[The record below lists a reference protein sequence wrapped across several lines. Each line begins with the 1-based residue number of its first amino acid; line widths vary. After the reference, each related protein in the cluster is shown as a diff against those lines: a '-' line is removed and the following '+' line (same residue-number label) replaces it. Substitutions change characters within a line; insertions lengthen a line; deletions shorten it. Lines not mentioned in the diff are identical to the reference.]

1 MRPSR
6 ITYSIMKIYISGPIS
21 GLKKETY
28 ERRFAEAETYL
39 RGLNFET
46 VSPLRN
52 GLPDTASWN
61 DHMMADLTLLA
72 ECDGIFLMKGW
83 EKSKGCQIELQS
95 ALVWPQIR
103 YIIKDPNIIAPIC
116 TKQDI

>member
-1 MRPSR
+1 MKN
-6 ITYSIMKIYISGPIS
+6 KIYISGPIT
-21 GLKKETY
+21 GLPKQTY
-28 ERRFAEAETYL
+28 EQRFAEAETFL
-39 RGLNFET
+39 RDLDFEV

-52 GLPDTASWN
+52 GLPEAASWN
-61 DHMMADLTLLA
+61 EHMAADLALLA

-103 YIIKDPNIIAPIC
+103 YIIKDPNTTQPLC
-116 TKQDI
+116 TRQDT